1 MKKLAQ
7 FSVRYP
13 TTIIM
18 IILAICLLGYIAFQR
33 LGMDLLPQLNNPRL
47 YISLEAEERPPEEM
61 EEQFVSSLEATA
73 ARGRKV
79 TGVSSISRVGRALIT
94 VEYEWNTDMDE
105 AYLELQK
112 AVSDFNRGQDLD
124 EITVSQLDPNAQPV
138 ITAVLW
144 HEDLEDLDRLR
155 QTAENNIRN
164 DLVRLPG
171 VAAVELVGERKR
183 EIEIRTDSFT
193 LEAFGLTSDQV
204 ASAIQESNRNISGGS
219 IVEMGL
225 RYTIRGVGELE
236 SLEDIRNL
244 IVAYKTNDND
254 NETVASS
261 DRTPITLKDVA
272 KVDFVLSEPENIVH
286 FKGRRCLALE
296 IFKEARFNTI
306 QASDTIRTQVESLQ
320 RSLPGY
326 ELHII
331 QDQAGFIKSAVRE
344 VEQTGLIGI
353 FLAVLILFIFLRRIG
368 VTAVISIAIP
378 ISIIATFNLMY
389 FNKLTLNIMTL
400 GGLALGAGMLVDNAI
415 VVVENIFR
423 HLEEEGLGLKEAAVR
438 GAGEVGGA
446 ITSSTLTTIIVF
458 LPIVYLQ
465 GIAGELF
472 KEQAWTVAFALL
484 SSLFV
489 ALSVIPMLSSR
500 ILKAPKAN
508 AQKSS
513 LQFPFYTRFL
523 DRVLKRRWL
532 VVSLAFL
539 LILLAGFLASRMGSE
554 FLPQTDR
561 DELEISLLM
570 PEGSNLERTESMVHS
585 LETLLQENYGE
596 AISSIYSRI
605 GPVGTALTESEVLAG
620 ENSAML
626 LVTLNPESQSLE
638 TIQAWL
644 KNHLM
649 DIPGLN
655 AQIMRAQTTL
665 QITLG
670 TAEAPLVVEI
680 RGKELDTLQSLSDQ
694 VEAILQQQQGLDAIE
709 TSFQEGR
716 PEVEVVFDRTA
727 ATSFGLTPQ
736 SIGSQ
741 LRDLL
746 SGREL
751 GEYEDEGE
759 YINIMLRSPEPTL
772 KELEGLLLDGTGGRK
787 LRLDEVAVLRRTVSP
802 REILRNNQIRTA
814 EVSAQLSGD
823 EAFDKIVTRVE
834 SALSEIPLPQDY
846 TFAVTGEEKL
856 RRESFSHLWFALIL
870 AVILVYMVM
879 ASQFES
885 LRHPFVILLTIPLA
899 MVGAVILLMVL
910 SLPLNIMSFIGMIM
924 LAGIAVNDSIILVD
938 LINQLRRKGKD
949 MEAAIIAAGQ
959 LRIRPIF
966 MTSATT
972 ILALFPLTLG
982 IGEGA
987 ALRAPLAVAV
997 IGGLVTSTLLTLV
1010 VIPAVYRILGGRLK
1024 QKRVEK
1030 V

>member
-1 MKKLAQ
+1 MRKLAQ

-13 TTIIM
+13 TTIFM

-33 LGMDLLPQLNNPRL
+33 LGMDLLPQLNSPRL
-47 YISLEAEERPPEEM
+47 YVSLEAEERPPQEM
-61 EEQFVSSLEATA
+61 EEQFVSSLEAMA

-112 AVSDFNRGQDLD
+112 AVTDFSQGQGLD

-138 ITAVLW
+138 VTAVLW
-144 HEDLEDLDRLR
+144 HEDLDDLDRLR

-171 VAAVELVGERKR
+171 VAAVELVGELKR
-183 EIEIRTDSFT
+183 EIEIRTDSYT
-193 LEAFGLTSDQV
+193 LEAYGLTWDQV
-204 ASAIQESNRNISGGS
+204 ASAIQSSNRNISGGS

-236 SLEDIRNL
+236 SLEDLKNL
-244 IVAYKTNDND
+244 IIVYKSD
-254 NETVASS
+254 ETGETT
-261 DRTPITLKDVA
+261 DRTPITLRDVA
-272 KVDFVLSEPENIVH
+272 DVGYVLSEPENIVH
-286 FKGRRCLALE
+286 YNGRRCIALE
-296 IFKEARFNTI
+296 IFKEARFNTT
-306 QASDTIRTQVESLQ
+306 QASEYIHSQLASLQ

-353 FLAVLILFIFLRRIG
+353 VLAVLILFIFLRRIG

-423 HLEEEGLGLKEAAVR
+423 HLEEGLGPKEAAVR

-472 KEQAWTVAFALL
+472 REQALTVAFALL

-489 ALSVIPMLSSR
+489 ALSVVPMLSSR
-500 ILKAPKAN
+500 ILKAPKGK
-508 AQKSS
+508 QTRLS
-513 LQFPFYTRFL
+513 LQFPFYARFL
-523 DRVLKRRWL
+523 TGVLKKRWL
-532 VVSLAFL
+532 VVVLALFL
-539 LILLAGFLASRMGSE
+539 VVSAAFLASRMGSE

-561 DELEISLLM
+561 NELEISLLL
-570 PEGSNLERTESMVHS
+570 PEGSNLERTESAVRS
-585 LETLLQENYGE
+585 LESLLEENHGE
-596 AISSIYSRI
+596 SIQYVFSRI
-605 GPVGTALTESEVLAG
+605 GPVGSALTESEVLAG
-620 ENSAML
+620 ENSAIL
-626 LVTLNPESQSLE
+626 LIGLKPDSMGLDSL
-638 TIQAWL
+638 QAWL
-644 KNHLM
+644 KNQLT
-649 DIPGLN
+649 DIPGLR
-655 AQIMRAQTTL
+655 AQIMRAQTAL
-665 QITLG
+665 QVTLG
-670 TAEAPLVVEI
+670 TVEAPLVVEI

-694 VEAILQQQQGLDAIE
+694 VVAILDQQPGLTAVE

-716 PEVEVVFDRTA
+716 PEVEVVFDKTSATA
-727 ATSFGLTPQ
+727 YGLTPQ
-736 SIGSQ
+736 SIGAQ
-741 LRDLL
+741 LSDLL

-772 KELEGLLLDGTGGRK
+772 KELEGLLLDGTGGQK
-787 LRLDEVAVLRRTVSP
+787 LRLDEVASLRRTVSP
-802 REILRNNQIRTA
+802 REILRNNQVRTA
-814 EVSAQLSGD
+814 EVTAQLSGE
-823 EAFDKIVTRVE
+823 EAFDKIVARVE
-834 SALSEIPLPQDY
+834 KTLAEVSLPRDY
-846 TFAVTGEEKL
+846 SFAVTGEEAL
-856 RRESFSHLWFALIL
+856 RRESFSHLRFALLL
-870 AVILVYMVM
+870 AVILVYMVL

-899 MVGAVILLMVL
+899 MVGAVGLLIILR
-910 SLPLNIMSFIGMIM
+910 LPLNIMSFIGMIM

-938 LINQLRRKGKD
+938 LINQQRRSGTD
-949 MEAAIIAAGQ
+949 MEPAIIKAGQ

-1010 VIPAVYRILGGRLK
+1010 VIPAVYRILGGRMK
-1024 QKRVEK
+1024 TRTEK

>member
-1 MKKLAQ
+1 MRKLAQ

-18 IILAICLLGYIAFQR
+18 VILAICLLGYIAFQR
-33 LGMDLLPQLNNPRL
+33 LGMDLLPRLNNPRL
-47 YISLEAEERPPEEM
+47 YVSLEAEERPPEEM
-61 EEQFVSSLEATA
+61 EEQFVSPLEATV

-105 AYLELQK
+105 VYLELQK
-112 AVSDFNRGQDLD
+112 AVTDFSQGKDLE
-124 EITVSQLDPNAQPV
+124 EISVSQLDPNAQPV
-138 ITAVLW
+138 VTAVLW
-144 HEDLEDLDRLR
+144 HEDLDDLDRLR

-183 EIEIRTDSFT
+183 EIEIRTDSYT
-193 LEAFGLTSDQV
+193 LEAFGLTLDQV
-204 ASAIQESNRNISGGS
+204 ASDIQSSNQSISGGS
-219 IVEMGL
+219 IIEMGI

-236 SLEDIRNL
+236 SLEDLRNL
-244 IVAYKTNDND
+244 IIAYKSD
-254 NETVASS
+254 ETGETSE
-261 DRTPITLKDVA
+261 RTPITLRDVA
-272 KVDFVLSEPENIVH
+272 EVDYMLSEPENIVH
-286 FKGRRCLALE
+286 YNGRRCIALE
-296 IFKEARFNTI
+296 IFKEARFNTT
-306 QASDTIRTQVESLQ
+306 QASEHIRSQLESLQ

-326 ELHII
+326 ELQII
-331 QDQAGFIKSAVRE
+331 QDQADFIKSAVRE

-423 HLEEEGLGLKEAAVR
+423 HLEEGLGLKEAAVR
-438 GAGEVGGA
+438 GTGEVGGA
-446 ITSSTLTTIIVF
+446 ITSSTLTTIVVF
-458 LPIVYLQ
+458 LPIVYLH

-500 ILKAPKAN
+500 ILKVPKGKQAGT
-508 AQKSS
+508 S
-513 LQFPFYTRFL
+513 LQFPFYARFL
-523 DRVLKRRWL
+523 SGVLKKRWL
-532 VVSLAFL
+532 VVILAL
-539 LILLAGFLASRMGSE
+539 LLVVSAAFLASRMGSE
-554 FLPQTDR
+554 FLPQADR
-561 DELEISLLM
+561 NELEISLLL
-570 PEGSNLERTESMVHS
+570 PEGSNLERTESAVRS
-585 LETLLQENYGE
+585 LESMLEENHGESLQF
-596 AISSIYSRI
+596 IFSRI

-626 LVTLNPESQSLE
+626 LIGVKPDSMDLDSLQE
-638 TIQAWL
+638 WI
-644 KNHLM
+644 KNQLT
-649 DIPGLN
+649 DIPGLR

-665 QITLG
+665 QVTLG
-670 TAEAPLVVEI
+670 TVEAPLVVEV
-680 RGKELDTLQSLSDQ
+680 RGKDMDILKSLSDQ
-694 VEAILQQQQGLDAIE
+694 VTTILEQQKGLTAVE

-716 PEVEVVFDRTA
+716 PEVEVVIDRSS
-727 ATSFGLTPQ
+727 ATSYGLTPY
-736 SIGSQ
+736 SIGAQ
-741 LRDLL
+741 LSGLL
-746 SGREL
+746 SGQEL

-759 YINIMLRSPEPTL
+759 YINIVLRSPEPTL
-772 KELEGLLLDGTGGRK
+772 KELEGLLLDSTGGRK
-787 LRLDEVAVLRRTVSP
+787 LRLDEVAVLRRSVSP
-802 REILRNNQIRTA
+802 REILRNNQVRIA
-814 EVSAQLSGD
+814 EVTGQLSGE
-823 EAFDKIVTRVE
+823 EAFDKIVARVE
-834 SALSEIPLPQDY
+834 KALAGVNLPQDY
-846 TFAVTGEEKL
+846 SFAVTGEEKL
-856 RRESFSHLWFALIL
+856 RRESFSHLWFALLL

-899 MVGAVILLMVL
+899 MVGAVGLLVILR
-910 SLPLNIMSFIGMIM
+910 LPLNIMSFIGMIM

-938 LINQLRRKGKD
+938 LINQQRRGGMD
-949 MEAAIIAAGQ
+949 MGSAIIKAGQ

-1010 VIPAVYRILGGRLK
+1010 VIPAVYRILGGRMK
-1024 QKRVEK
+1024 MRTEK

>member
-7 FSVRYP
+7 FSVKHP

-18 IILAICLLGYIAFQR
+18 VILAICLLGYIAFQR
-33 LGMDLLPQLNNPRL
+33 LGMDLLPHLNNPRL
-47 YISLEAEERPPEEM
+47 YVSMVAENRPPVEM
-61 EEQFVSSLEATA
+61 EEQFVSQLEATA
-73 ARGRKV
+73 ALGRKV

-94 VEYEWNTDMDE
+94 VEYDWNTDMDE

-112 AVSDFNRGQDLD
+112 SVTDFNQDQGLD
-124 EITVSQLDPNAQPV
+124 EITVSQLDPNAQPIV
-138 ITAVLW
+138 TAVFW

-171 VAAVELVGERKR
+171 VAAVELVGELKR

-193 LEAFGLTSDQV
+193 LEAYGLTLEQV
-204 ASAIQESNRNISGGS
+204 ASAIQESNQSISGGS

-225 RYTIRGVGELE
+225 KYSIRGVGELE
-236 SLEDIRNL
+236 SLEDLRNL
-244 IVAYKTNDND
+244 IIDYKSD
-254 NETVASS
+254 ETGETT
-261 DRTPITLKDVA
+261 DKIPITLEDVA
-272 KVDFVLSEPENIVH
+272 EVGYMLSEPENIVH
-286 FKGRRCLALE
+286 YNGRRCLALE
-296 IFKEARFNTI
+296 IFKEARFNTTE
-306 QASDTIRTQVESLQ
+306 ASAYIRSQLESLQ
-320 RSLPGY
+320 RSIPGY
-326 ELHII
+326 ELRII

-353 FLAVLILFIFLRRIG
+353 FLAVLILFIFLRRIR
-368 VTAVISIAIP
+368 VAAVISIAIP

-389 FNKLTLNIMTL
+389 FNKMTLNIMTL

-423 HLEEEGLGLKEAAVR
+423 HLEEGLGIKEAAVR
-438 GAGEVGGA
+438 GTGEVAGA

-484 SSLFV
+484 CSLFV

-500 ILKAPKAN
+500 ILKAPKAKE
-508 AQKSS
+508 AKSS
-513 LQFPFYTRFL
+513 LQFPFYARFL
-523 DRVLKRRWL
+523 TGVLKKRWL
-532 VVSLAFL
+532 VVALAFF
-539 LILLAGFLASRMGSE
+539 LILSAGFLAVNMGSE

-561 DELEISLLM
+561 NELEISLLL
-570 PEGSNLERTESMVHS
+570 PEGSNLERTESTVRS
-585 LETLLQENYGE
+585 LETLIQENQGDS
-596 AISSIYSRI
+596 ISSIFSRI
-605 GPVGTALTESEVLAG
+605 GPKGTALTESEVLAG

-626 LVTLNPESQSLE
+626 LIGLKPDSMDLDSL
-638 TIQAWL
+638 QAWL
-644 KNHLM
+644 KNQLT
-649 DIPGLN
+649 DIPGLSV
-655 AQIMRAQTTL
+655 QIRRARTTL

-670 TAEAPLVVEI
+670 TVEAPLVVEI

-694 VEAILQQQQGLDAIE
+694 VEAILDQQQGLTAVE

-727 ATSFGLTPQ
+727 AAGFGLTPQ

-741 LRDLL
+741 LSNLL
-746 SGREL
+746 SGQEL

-772 KELEGLLLDGTGGRK
+772 KELEGLLLDGTGGQK
-787 LRLDEVAVLRRTVSP
+787 LRLDEVALIRKTTSL
-802 REILRNNQIRTA
+802 REILRNNQVRTA
-814 EVSAQLSGD
+814 EVTAQLRGE
-823 EAFDKIVTRVE
+823 EAFDKTVARVE
-834 SALSEIPLPQDY
+834 SALSEITLPQDY
-846 TFAVTGEEKL
+846 SFAVTGEEIL
-856 RRESFSHLWFALIL
+856 RRESFSHLWFAFLL
-870 AVILVYMVM
+870 AIILVYMVM

-885 LRHPFVILLTIPLA
+885 LRHPLVILLTIPLA
-899 MVGAVILLMVL
+899 MVGAVGLLVILRF
-910 SLPLNIMSFIGMIM
+910 PLNIMSFIGMIM

-938 LINQLRRKGKD
+938 LINQIRRSGRD
-949 MEAAIIAAGQ
+949 METAIIKAGQ

-1024 QKRVEK
+1024 QREERV
-1030 V
+1030 

>member
-1 MKKLAQ
+1 MRKLAQ

-18 IILAICLLGYIAFQR
+18 VILAICLLGYIAFKR
-33 LGMDLLPQLNNPRL
+33 LGMDLLPRLNNPRL
-47 YISLEAEERPPEEM
+47 YVSLEAEERPPEEM
-61 EEQFVSSLEATA
+61 EEQFVSPLEAMA
-73 ARGRKV
+73 ARGSKV

-94 VEYEWNTDMDE
+94 VEYEWNADMDE

-112 AVSDFNRGQDLD
+112 AVTDFNQGKDLE
-124 EITVSQLDPNAQPV
+124 EISVSQLDPNAQPIV
-138 ITAVLW
+138 TAVLW
-144 HEDLEDLDRLR
+144 HEDLDDLDRLR

-183 EIEIRTDSFT
+183 EIEIRTDSYT
-193 LEAFGLTSDQV
+193 LEAYGLTLDQV
-204 ASAIQESNRNISGGS
+204 ASDIQSSNQSISGGS
-219 IVEMGL
+219 IIEMGL

-236 SLEDIRNL
+236 SLEDLRNL
-244 IVAYKTNDND
+244 IIAYKSD
-254 NETVASS
+254 ETGETT
-261 DRTPITLKDVA
+261 DRTPITLRDVA
-272 KVDFVLSEPENIVH
+272 EVGYMLSEPENIVH
-286 FKGRRCLALE
+286 YNGRRCIALE
-296 IFKEARFNTI
+296 IFKEARFNTT
-306 QASDTIRTQVESLQ
+306 QASEYIRSQLESLQ

-331 QDQAGFIKSAVRE
+331 QDQASFIKSAVRE

-423 HLEEEGLGLKEAAVR
+423 HLEEGLGLKEAAVR
-438 GAGEVGGA
+438 GTGEVGGA

-458 LPIVYLQ
+458 LPIVYLH

-500 ILKAPKAN
+500 ILKAPKGK
-508 AQKSS
+508 QTRSS
-513 LQFPFYTRFL
+513 LQFPFYARFL
-523 DRVLKRRWL
+523 SDVLKKRWL
-532 VVSLAFL
+532 VVILAFL
-539 LILLAGFLASRMGSE
+539 LVVSAAFLASRMGSE

-561 DELEISLLM
+561 NELEISLLL
-570 PEGSNLERTESMVHS
+570 PEGSNLERTESAVRS
-585 LETLLQENYGE
+585 LESLLEENHGE
-596 AISSIYSRI
+596 SIQFIFSRI

-626 LVTLNPESQSLE
+626 LIGVKPDSMDLDSLQE
-638 TIQAWL
+638 WL
-644 KNHLM
+644 KNQLS
-649 DIPGLN
+649 DIPGLR

-665 QITLG
+665 QVTLG
-670 TAEAPLVVEI
+670 TVEAPLVVEV
-680 RGKELDTLQSLSDQ
+680 RGKDMDILKSLSDQ
-694 VEAILQQQQGLDAIE
+694 VTVILEQQKGLTAVE

-716 PEVEVVFDRTA
+716 PEVEVVIDRSS
-727 ATSFGLTPQ
+727 ATSYGLTPY
-736 SIGSQ
+736 SIGAQ
-741 LRDLL
+741 LSGLL
-746 SGREL
+746 SGQEL

-772 KELEGLLLDGTGGRK
+772 KELEGLLLDSAGGQK
-787 LRLDEVAVLRRTVSP
+787 LRLDDVAVLRRSVSP
-802 REILRNNQIRTA
+802 REILRNNQVRTA
-814 EVSAQLSGD
+814 EVTGQLSGE
-823 EAFDKIVTRVE
+823 EAFNKIVARVE
-834 SALSEIPLPQDY
+834 KALAGVSLPQDY
-846 TFAVTGEEKL
+846 SFAVTGEEKL
-856 RRESFSHLWFALIL
+856 RRESFSHLWFALLL

-899 MVGAVILLMVL
+899 MVGAVGLLVILG
-910 SLPLNIMSFIGMIM
+910 LPLNIMSFIGMIM

-938 LINQLRRKGKD
+938 LINQQRRGGMD
-949 MEAAIIAAGQ
+949 MEGAIIKAGQ

-1010 VIPAVYRILGGRLK
+1010 VIPSVYRILGGRMK
-1024 QKRVEK
+1024 MRTEK

>member
-1 MKKLAQ
+1 MRKLAQ

-18 IILAICLLGYIAFQR
+18 VILAICLLGYIAFRR
-33 LGMDLLPQLNNPRL
+33 LGMDLLPRLNNPRL
-47 YISLEAEERPPEEM
+47 YVSLEAEERPPEEM
-61 EEQFVSSLEATA
+61 EEQFVSPLEATV

-94 VEYEWNTDMDE
+94 VEYDWNTDMDE
-105 AYLELQK
+105 VYLELQK
-112 AVSDFNRGQDLD
+112 AVTDFSQGKDLE
-124 EITVSQLDPNAQPV
+124 EISVSQLDPNAQPV
-138 ITAVLW
+138 VTAVLW
-144 HEDLEDLDRLR
+144 HEDLDDLDRLR

-183 EIEIRTDSFT
+183 EIEIRTDSYT
-193 LEAFGLTSDQV
+193 LEAFGLTLDQV
-204 ASAIQESNRNISGGS
+204 ASDIQSSNQSISGGS
-219 IVEMGL
+219 IIEMGL

-236 SLEDIRNL
+236 SLEDLRNL
-244 IVAYKTNDND
+244 IIAYKSD
-254 NETVASS
+254 ETGETSE
-261 DRTPITLKDVA
+261 RTPITLRDIA
-272 KVDFVLSEPENIVH
+272 EVDYMLSEPENIVH
-286 FKGRRCLALE
+286 YNGRRCIALE
-296 IFKEARFNTI
+296 IFKEARFNTT
-306 QASDTIRTQVESLQ
+306 QASEHIRSQLESLQ

-326 ELHII
+326 ELQII
-331 QDQAGFIKSAVRE
+331 QDQADFIKSAVRE

-423 HLEEEGLGLKEAAVR
+423 HLEEGLGLKEAAVR
-438 GAGEVGGA
+438 GTGEVGGA
-446 ITSSTLTTIIVF
+446 ITSATLTTIVVF
-458 LPIVYLQ
+458 LPIVYLH

-500 ILKAPKAN
+500 ILKAPKGKQAK
-508 AQKSS
+508 AS
-513 LQFPFYTRFL
+513 LQFPFYARFL
-523 DRVLKRRWL
+523 SGVLKKRWL
-532 VVSLAFL
+532 VVILAL
-539 LILLAGFLASRMGSE
+539 LLVVSAAFLASRMGSE
-554 FLPQTDR
+554 FLPQADR
-561 DELEISLLM
+561 NELEISLLL
-570 PEGSNLERTESMVHS
+570 PEGSNLERTESAVRS
-585 LETLLQENYGE
+585 LESMLEENHGESLQF
-596 AISSIYSRI
+596 IFSRI
-605 GPVGTALTESEVLAG
+605 GPVGTALTELEVLAG

-626 LVTLNPESQSLE
+626 LIGVKPDSMDLDSLQE
-638 TIQAWL
+638 WI
-644 KNHLM
+644 KNQLT
-649 DIPGLN
+649 DIPGLR

-665 QITLG
+665 QVTLG
-670 TAEAPLVVEI
+670 TVEAPLVVEV
-680 RGKELDTLQSLSDQ
+680 RGKDMDILKSLSDQ
-694 VEAILQQQQGLDAIE
+694 VTTILEQQKGLTAVE

-716 PEVEVVFDRTA
+716 PEVEVVIDRNS
-727 ATSFGLTPQ
+727 ATSYGLTPY
-736 SIGSQ
+736 SIGAQ
-741 LRDLL
+741 LSGLL
-746 SGREL
+746 SGQEL

-759 YINIMLRSPEPTL
+759 YINILLRLPEPTL
-772 KELEGLLLDGTGGRK
+772 KELEGLLLDSTGGRK
-787 LRLDEVAVLRRTVSP
+787 LRLDEVAVLRRSVSP
-802 REILRNNQIRTA
+802 REILRNNQVRIA
-814 EVSAQLSGD
+814 EVTGQLSGE
-823 EAFDKIVTRVE
+823 EAFDKIVARVE
-834 SALSEIPLPQDY
+834 KALAGVNLPQDY
-846 TFAVTGEEKL
+846 SFAVTGEEKL
-856 RRESFSHLWFALIL
+856 RRESFSHLWFALLL

-899 MVGAVILLMVL
+899 MVGAVGLLVILR
-910 SLPLNIMSFIGMIM
+910 LPLNIMSFIGMIM

-938 LINQLRRKGKD
+938 LINQQRRGGMD
-949 MEAAIIAAGQ
+949 MGSAIIKAGQ

-1010 VIPAVYRILGGRLK
+1010 VIPAVYRILGGRMK
-1024 QKRVEK
+1024 MRTEK

>member
-18 IILAICLLGYIAFQR
+18 VILAICLLGYIAFQR
-33 LGMDLLPQLNNPRL
+33 LGIDLLPRLNNPRL
-47 YISLEAEERPPEEM
+47 YVSMAAENRPPEEM
-61 EEQFVSSLEATA
+61 EEQFVSQLEAMA

-79 TGVSSISRVGRALIT
+79 TGVSSISRVGRALIA
-94 VEYEWNTDMDE
+94 VEYDWNTDMDE

-112 AVSDFNRGQDLD
+112 SVSDFSQGQELD
-124 EITVSQLDPNAQPV
+124 DITVSQLDPNSQPV
-138 ITAVLW
+138 ITAVFW

-171 VAAVELVGERKR
+171 VAAVEIVGERKR

-193 LEAFGLTSDQV
+193 LEAYGLTLDQV
-204 ASAIQESNRNISGGS
+204 ASAVQESNRSISGGS

-236 SLEDIRNL
+236 SLEDLKNL
-244 IVAYKTNDND
+244 IIAYKTD
-254 NETVASS
+254 ETGESS
-261 DRTPITLKDVA
+261 DRTPITLKDISDVSY
-272 KVDFVLSEPENIVH
+272 VLSEPENIVH
-286 FKGRRCLALE
+286 YNGRRCLALE
-296 IFKEARFNTI
+296 IFKEARFNTT
-306 QASDTIRTQVESLQ
+306 QASEYIRSQLESLQ
-320 RSLPGY
+320 RALPGY

-344 VEQTGLIGI
+344 VEQTGMIGI

-378 ISIIATFNLMY
+378 VSIIATFNLMY

-423 HLEEEGLGLKEAAVR
+423 HLEEGLGIKEASVR

-489 ALSVIPMLSSR
+489 ALSVIPMLCSR
-500 ILKAPKAN
+500 ILKAPKVKVA
-508 AQKSS
+508 KPS
-513 LQFPFYTRFL
+513 LQFPFYARFL
-523 DRVLKRRWL
+523 SGILKKRWL
-532 VVSLAFL
+532 VVALAFL
-539 LILLAGFLASRMGSE
+539 LILSAGFLAVNMGSE
-554 FLPQTDR
+554 FMPQTDR
-561 DELEISLLM
+561 NELEISLLL
-570 PEGSNLERTESMVHS
+570 PEGSNLERTESTVRS
-585 LETLLQENYGE
+585 LETLLQENHGE
-596 AISSIYSRI
+596 SIQSIYSRI

-626 LVTLNPESQSLE
+626 LVTVKPDGLDLDSL
-638 TIQAWL
+638 QVWL
-644 KNHLM
+644 KNQLT
-649 DIPGLN
+649 DIPGLT
-655 AQIMRAQTTL
+655 AQIMRAQTAL

-670 TAEAPLVVEI
+670 TVEAPLIVEI
-680 RGKELDTLQSLSDQ
+680 RGKELDTLKSLSDE
-694 VEAILQQQQGLDAIE
+694 VEAILQKQPGLTAVE

-741 LRDLL
+741 LKDLL
-746 SGREL
+746 SGKEL

-759 YINIMLRSPEPTL
+759 YINIMLRTPEPTL
-772 KELEGLLLDGTGGRK
+772 KELEGLLLDATGGRK
-787 LRLDEVAVLRRTVSP
+787 LRLDEVASLRKTTSP

-814 EVSAQLSGD
+814 EVTALLSGE
-823 EAFDKIVTRVE
+823 EAFDKIIAHVE
-834 SALSEIPLPQDY
+834 SALAEITLPQDY
-846 TFAVTGEEKL
+846 SFAITGEEKL
-856 RRESFSHLWFALIL
+856 RRESFRHLWFALLL

-910 SLPLNIMSFIGMIM
+910 NLPLNIMSFIGMIM

-938 LINQLRRKGKD
+938 LINQLRRSGRA

-987 ALRAPLAVAV
+987 SLRAPLAVAV
-997 IGGLVTSTLLTLV
+997 IGGLVTSTILTLI
-1010 VIPAVYRILGGRLK
+1010 VIPAVYRILGGRMK
-1024 QKRVEK
+1024 QREERN
-1030 V
+1030 

>member
-13 TTIIM
+13 TTILM

-33 LGMDLLPQLNNPRL
+33 LGMDLLPSLNNPRL
-47 YISLEAEERPPEEM
+47 YVSMIAEERPPEEM
-61 EEQFVSSLEATA
+61 EEQFVSQLEATV
-73 ARGRKV
+73 ARGHKV
-79 TGVSSISRVGRALIT
+79 TSVSSISRVGRALII
-94 VEYEWNTDMDE
+94 VEYDWNTDMDE

-112 AVSDFNRGQDLD
+112 DVTDFSQGQGLD

-138 ITAVLW
+138 VTAVFW

-193 LEAFGLTSDQV
+193 LEAYGLTSDQV
-204 ASAIQESNRNISGGS
+204 ASAIQQSNQSISGGS

-225 RYTIRGVGELE
+225 KYAIRGVGELE
-236 SLEDIRNL
+236 SLEDLRNL
-244 IVAYKTNDND
+244 IIAYKSD
-254 NETVASS
+254 ETGETT

-272 KVDFVLSEPENIVH
+272 EVGYILSEPENIVH
-286 FKGRRCLALE
+286 YNGRRCLALE
-296 IFKEARFNTI
+296 IFKEARFNTTE
-306 QASDTIRTQVESLQ
+306 ASKYIRSQIENLQ

-326 ELHII
+326 ELRII

-353 FLAVLILFIFLRRIG
+353 FLAILILFIFLRRIR

-378 ISIIATFNLMY
+378 VSIIATFNLMY
-389 FNKLTLNIMTL
+389 FNKLNLNIMTL

-423 HLEEEGLGLKEAAVR
+423 HLEEGLGLKEAAVR
-438 GAGEVGGA
+438 GASEVGGA

-458 LPIVYLQ
+458 LPIIYLQ

-489 ALSVIPMLSSR
+489 ALSVIPMLCSR
-500 ILKAPKAN
+500 ILKAPKAKE
-508 AQKSS
+508 AKLS
-513 LQFPFYTRFL
+513 LQFPFYARFL
-523 DRVLKRRWL
+523 DGVLKKRWL
-532 VVSLAFL
+532 VVALAFL
-539 LILLAGFLASRMGSE
+539 LILSAGFIAFNMGSE
-554 FLPQTDR
+554 FMPQTDR
-561 DELEISLLM
+561 NELEISLLL
-570 PEGSNLERTESMVHS
+570 PEGSNLERTESTVRS
-585 LETLLQENYGE
+585 LETLLQENHGD
-596 AISSIYSRI
+596 SIQSIFSRI
-605 GPVGTALTESEVLAG
+605 GPKGTALTESEVLAG

-626 LVTLNPESQSLE
+626 LVTLNPDSLDLY
-638 TIQAWL
+638 TLQVWL
-644 KNHLM
+644 KNQLA

-655 AQIMRAQTTL
+655 AQIMRAQTAL

-670 TAEAPLVVEI
+670 TADAPLVVEI
-680 RGKELDTLQSLSDQ
+680 RGKELDTLKSLSDQ
-694 VEAILQQQQGLDAIE
+694 VEAILKQQQGLNAVE

-716 PEVEVVFDRTA
+716 PEVEVVFDRTVA
-727 ATSFGLTPQ
+727 ASFGLTPN
-736 SIGSQ
+736 SIGTQ
-741 LRDLL
+741 LRNLL
-746 SGREL
+746 SGMEL

-772 KELEGLLLDGTGGRK
+772 KELEGLLLDGEGGQK
-787 LRLDEVAVLRRTVSP
+787 LRLDEVASIRKTTSP
-802 REILRNNQIRTA
+802 REILRNNQVRTA
-814 EVSAQLSGD
+814 EVTAQLSGE
-823 EAFDKIVTRVE
+823 EAFDKTVARVE
-834 SALSEIPLPQDY
+834 SALSEITLPQDY
-846 TFAVTGEEKL
+846 SFAVTGEEKL
-856 RRESFSHLWFALIL
+856 RRESFRHLWFAFLL
-870 AVILVYMVM
+870 AIILVYMVM

-899 MVGAVILLMVL
+899 MVGAVGLLVILRF
-910 SLPLNIMSFIGMIM
+910 PLNIMSFIGMIM

-938 LINQLRRKGKD
+938 MINQIRRSGKD

-982 IGEGA
+982 FGEGA

-1024 QKRVEK
+1024 QREERV
-1030 V
+1030 

>member
-1 MKKLAQ
+1 MRKLAQ

-13 TTIIM
+13 TTIVM
-18 IILAICLLGYIAFQR
+18 VILAICLLGYISFQR
-33 LGMDLLPQLNNPRL
+33 LGMDLLPRLNSPRL
-47 YISLEAEERPPEEM
+47 YVSLEAAERPPEEM
-61 EEQFVSSLEATA
+61 EVQFVSPLEAQA
-73 ARGRKV
+73 ARGGKV

-94 VEYEWNTDMDE
+94 VEYEWNADMDE
-105 AYLELQK
+105 AYLELQEI
-112 AVSDFNRGQDLD
+112 AADFNQGQGLD
-124 EITVSQLDPNAQPV
+124 EINVSQLDPNAQPI
-138 ITAVLW
+138 ITAVFW

-183 EIEIRTDSFT
+183 EIEIRTDSYT
-193 LEAFGLTSDQV
+193 LEAYGLTWDQV
-204 ASAIQESNRNISGGS
+204 ASVILQSNQTISGGS

-225 RYTIRGVGELE
+225 KYAIRGVGEFE
-236 SLEDIRNL
+236 SLEDLRNL
-244 IVAYKTNDND
+244 IIAYASD
-254 NETVASS
+254 ETGETT
-261 DRTPITLKDVA
+261 DKIPITLKDIAEVGYI
-272 KVDFVLSEPENIVH
+272 LSEPENIVRYN
-286 FKGRRCLALE
+286 GRRCLALE

-306 QASDTIRTQVESLQ
+306 QASETIRLQIEDLQ
-320 RSLPGY
+320 RALPGY
-326 ELHII
+326 ELRII
-331 QDQAGFIKSAVRE
+331 QDQAGFIQSAVRE

-378 ISIIATFNLMY
+378 VSIIATFNLMY
-389 FNKLTLNIMTL
+389 FNQLTLNIMTL

-423 HLEEEGLGLKEAAVR
+423 HLEEGLGPKEAAVR

-458 LPIVYLQ
+458 LPIIYLQ
-465 GIAGELF
+465 GIAGALF

-489 ALSVIPMLSSR
+489 ALFVIPMLSSR
-500 ILKAPKAN
+500 ILKAPTGK
-508 AQKSS
+508 QTRLS
-513 LQFPFYTRFL
+513 LKFPFYARFL
-523 DRVLKRRWL
+523 TGVLKKRWL
-532 VVSLAFL
+532 VVFLAVL
-539 LILLAGFLASRMGSE
+539 LVSSAAFLASRMGSE

-561 DELEISLLM
+561 NELEISLLL
-570 PEGSNLERTESMVHS
+570 PEGSNLERTESTVRS
-585 LETLLQENYGE
+585 LESLLEENHGE
-596 AISSIYSRI
+596 SIQSIYSRI

-626 LVTLNPESQSLE
+626 LIGLKPDSIELDAL
-638 TIQAWL
+638 QAWL
-644 KNHLM
+644 KDQLT
-649 DIPGLN
+649 DIPGLRS
-655 AQIMRAQTTL
+655 QIMRAQTAL

-680 RGKELDTLQSLSDQ
+680 QGKELDTLHSLSSQ
-694 VEAILQQQQGLDAIE
+694 VEAVLQQQQGLNAVE

-716 PEVEVVFDRTA
+716 PEVEVVIDRATA
-727 ATSFGLTPQ
+727 TAHGLTPQ
-736 SIGSQ
+736 SIGAQ
-741 LRDLL
+741 LSDLL
-746 SGREL
+746 SGQEL

-759 YINIMLRSPEPTL
+759 YLNIMLRSPVPSL
-772 KELEGLLLDGTGGRK
+772 KEVGGLLLDTSQGQK
-787 LRLDEVAVLRRTVSP
+787 LRLDEVASFRRTVSP

-814 EVSAQLSGD
+814 EVTAQLSGE
-823 EAFDKIVTRVE
+823 EAFDKIVARVE
-834 SALSEIPLPQDY
+834 GALSEIALPQDY
-846 TFAVTGEEKL
+846 SFAVTGEEKL
-856 RRESFSHLWFALIL
+856 RRESFGHLWFALLL

-899 MVGAVILLMVL
+899 LVGAVGLLVML
-910 SLPLNIMSFIGMIM
+910 ELPLNIMSFIGMIM

-938 LINQLRRKGKD
+938 LINQMRRGGRD
-949 MEAAIIAAGQ
+949 MEAAIIQAGQ

-1024 QKRVEK
+1024 QREERV
-1030 V
+1030 

>member
-1 MKKLAQ
+1 MRKLAQ

-18 IILAICLLGYIAFQR
+18 VILAICLLGYIAFKR
-33 LGMDLLPQLNNPRL
+33 LGMDLLPRLNNPRL
-47 YISLEAEERPPEEM
+47 YVSLEAEERPPEEM
-61 EEQFVSSLEATA
+61 EEQFVSPLEAMA
-73 ARGRKV
+73 ARGSKV

-94 VEYEWNTDMDE
+94 VEYEWNADMDE

-112 AVSDFNRGQDLD
+112 AVTDFNQGKDLE
-124 EITVSQLDPNAQPV
+124 EISVSQLDPNAQPIV
-138 ITAVLW
+138 TAVLW
-144 HEDLEDLDRLR
+144 HEDLDDLDRLR

-183 EIEIRTDSFT
+183 EIEIRTDSYT
-193 LEAFGLTSDQV
+193 LEAYGLTLDQV
-204 ASAIQESNRNISGGS
+204 ASDIQSSNQSISGGS
-219 IVEMGL
+219 IIEMGL

-236 SLEDIRNL
+236 SLEDLRNL
-244 IVAYKTNDND
+244 IIAYKSD
-254 NETVASS
+254 ETGETT
-261 DRTPITLKDVA
+261 DRTPITLRDVA
-272 KVDFVLSEPENIVH
+272 EVGYMLSEPENIVH
-286 FKGRRCLALE
+286 YNGRRCIALE
-296 IFKEARFNTI
+296 IFKEARFNTT
-306 QASDTIRTQVESLQ
+306 QASEYIRSQLESLQ

-331 QDQAGFIKSAVRE
+331 QDQASFIKSAVRE

-423 HLEEEGLGLKEAAVR
+423 HLEEGLGLKEAAVR
-438 GAGEVGGA
+438 GTGEVGGA

-458 LPIVYLQ
+458 LPIVYLH

-500 ILKAPKAN
+500 ILKAPKGK
-508 AQKSS
+508 QTRSS
-513 LQFPFYTRFL
+513 LQFPFYARFL
-523 DRVLKRRWL
+523 SDVLKKRWL
-532 VVSLAFL
+532 VVILAFL
-539 LILLAGFLASRMGSE
+539 LVVSAAFLASRMGSE

-561 DELEISLLM
+561 NELEISLLL
-570 PEGSNLERTESMVHS
+570 PEGSNLERTESAVRS
-585 LETLLQENYGE
+585 LESLLEENHGE
-596 AISSIYSRI
+596 SIQFIFSRI

-626 LVTLNPESQSLE
+626 LIGVKPDSMDLDSLQE
-638 TIQAWL
+638 WL
-644 KNHLM
+644 KNQLS
-649 DIPGLN
+649 DIPGLR

-665 QITLG
+665 QVTLG
-670 TAEAPLVVEI
+670 TVEAPLVVEV
-680 RGKELDTLQSLSDQ
+680 RGKDMDILKSLSDQ
-694 VEAILQQQQGLDAIE
+694 VTVILEQQKGLTAVE

-716 PEVEVVFDRTA
+716 PEVEVVIDRSS
-727 ATSFGLTPQ
+727 ATSYGLTPY
-736 SIGSQ
+736 SIGAQ
-741 LRDLL
+741 LSGLL
-746 SGREL
+746 SGQEL

-772 KELEGLLLDGTGGRK
+772 KELEGLLLDSAGGQK
-787 LRLDEVAVLRRTVSP
+787 LRLDDVAVLRRSVSP
-802 REILRNNQIRTA
+802 RE
-814 EVSAQLSGD
+814 
-823 EAFDKIVTRVE
+823 AFNKIVARVE
-834 SALSEIPLPQDY
+834 KALAGVSLPQDY
-846 TFAVTGEEKL
+846 SFAVTGEEKL
-856 RRESFSHLWFALIL
+856 RRESFSHLWFALLL

-899 MVGAVILLMVL
+899 MVGAVGLLVILG
-910 SLPLNIMSFIGMIM
+910 LPLNIMSFIGMIM

-938 LINQLRRKGKD
+938 LINQQRRGGMD
-949 MEAAIIAAGQ
+949 MEGAIIKAGQ

-1010 VIPAVYRILGGRLK
+1010 VIPSVYRILGGRMK
-1024 QKRVEK
+1024 MRTEK

>member
-1 MKKLAQ
+1 MRKLAQ

-18 IILAICLLGYIAFQR
+18 VILAICLLGYIAFKR
-33 LGMDLLPQLNNPRL
+33 LGMDLLPSLNNPRL
-47 YISLEAEERPPEEM
+47 YVSLEAEERPPEEM
-61 EEQFVSSLEATA
+61 EEQFVSPLEAMA
-73 ARGRKV
+73 ARGSKV

-112 AVSDFNRGQDLD
+112 AVTDFSQGKDLE
-124 EITVSQLDPNAQPV
+124 EISVSQLDPNAQPV
-138 ITAVLW
+138 VTAVLW
-144 HEDLEDLDRLR
+144 HEDLDDLDRLR

-171 VAAVELVGERKR
+171 VAAVELVGERER
-183 EIEIRTDSFT
+183 EIEIRTDSYT
-193 LEAFGLTSDQV
+193 LEAYGLTLDQLASD
-204 ASAIQESNRNISGGS
+204 IQSSNQNISGGS

-225 RYTIRGVGELE
+225 KYAIRGVGEME
-236 SLEDIRNL
+236 SLEDLRNL
-244 IVAYKTNDND
+244 IVAYKSD
-254 NETVASS
+254 ETEETT
-261 DRTPITLKDVA
+261 DRTPITLRDVA
-272 KVDFVLSEPENIVH
+272 EVGYMISEPENIVH
-286 FKGRRCLALE
+286 YNGRRCIALE
-296 IFKEARFNTI
+296 IFKEARFNTT
-306 QASDTIRTQVESLQ
+306 QASDYIRSQLESLQ
-320 RSLPGY
+320 MSLPGY

-331 QDQAGFIKSAVRE
+331 QDQAGFIKSAIRE

-423 HLEEEGLGLKEAAVR
+423 HLEEGLGLKEAAVR
-438 GAGEVGGA
+438 GTGEVGGA

-458 LPIVYLQ
+458 LPIVYLR

-489 ALSVIPMLSSR
+489 ALSVIPMLCSR
-500 ILKAPKAN
+500 ILKAPKGKQAGT
-508 AQKSS
+508 S
-513 LQFPFYTRFL
+513 LQFPFYARFL
-523 DRVLKRRWL
+523 SGVLKKRWL
-532 VVSLAFL
+532 VVVLAL
-539 LILLAGFLASRMGSE
+539 LLVVSAAFLASRMGSE
-554 FLPQTDR
+554 FLPQADR
-561 DELEISLLM
+561 NELEVSLLLS
-570 PEGSNLERTESMVHS
+570 EGSNLERTESTVRS
-585 LETLLQENYGE
+585 LESLLEENHGE
-596 AISSIYSRI
+596 SLQFIFSRV

-626 LVTLNPESQSLE
+626 LIGVKPDSMDLDFLQE
-638 TIQAWL
+638 WL
-644 KNHLM
+644 KNQLT
-649 DIPGLN
+649 DIPGLK

-665 QITLG
+665 QVTLG
-670 TAEAPLVVEI
+670 TVEAPLVVEV
-680 RGKELDTLQSLSDQ
+680 RGKDMDTLKSLSDQ
-694 VEAILQQQQGLDAIE
+694 VMAILDQQKGLTAVE

-716 PEVEVVFDRTA
+716 PEVEVVIDRNS
-727 ATSFGLTPQ
+727 ATSYGLTPY
-736 SIGSQ
+736 SIGAQ
-741 LRDLL
+741 LSRLL
-746 SGREL
+746 SGQEL

-772 KELEGLLLDGTGGRK
+772 KELEGLLLDSSGGGK
-787 LRLDEVAVLRRTVSP
+787 LRLDDVAVLRRSVSP
-802 REILRNNQIRTA
+802 REILRNNQMRTA
-814 EVSAQLSGD
+814 EVTGQLSGE
-823 EAFDKIVTRVE
+823 EAFDKIVASVE
-834 SALSEIPLPQDY
+834 KALAEISLPQDY
-846 TFAVTGEEKL
+846 SFAVTGEEKL
-856 RRESFSHLWFALIL
+856 RRESFSHLRFALLL

-899 MVGAVILLMVL
+899 MVGAVGLLVILGL
-910 SLPLNIMSFIGMIM
+910 SLNIMSFIGMIM

-938 LINQLRRKGKD
+938 LINQQRRGGMD
-949 MEAAIIAAGQ
+949 MEAAIIKAGQ

-966 MTSATT
+966 MTSTTT

-997 IGGLVTSTLLTLV
+997 IGGLITSTLLTLV
-1010 VIPAVYRILGGRLK
+1010 VIPSVYRILGGRMK
-1024 QKRVEK
+1024 MRTEK

>member
-1 MKKLAQ
+1 MRKLAQ

-18 IILAICLLGYIAFQR
+18 VILAICLLGYIAFKR
-33 LGMDLLPQLNNPRL
+33 LGMDLLPSLNNPRL
-47 YISLEAEERPPEEM
+47 YVSLEAEERPPEEM
-61 EEQFVSSLEATA
+61 EEQFVSPLEAMA
-73 ARGRKV
+73 ARGSKV

-112 AVSDFNRGQDLD
+112 AVTDFSQGKDLE
-124 EITVSQLDPNAQPV
+124 EISVSQLDPNAQPV
-138 ITAVLW
+138 VTAVLW
-144 HEDLEDLDRLR
+144 HEDLDDLDRLR

-171 VAAVELVGERKR
+171 VAAVELVGERER
-183 EIEIRTDSFT
+183 EIEIRTDSYT
-193 LEAFGLTSDQV
+193 LEAYGLTLDQLASD
-204 ASAIQESNRNISGGS
+204 IQSSNQNISGGS

-225 RYTIRGVGELE
+225 KYAIRGVGEME
-236 SLEDIRNL
+236 SLEDLRNL
-244 IVAYKTNDND
+244 IVAYKSD
-254 NETVASS
+254 ETEETT
-261 DRTPITLKDVA
+261 DRTPITLRDVA
-272 KVDFVLSEPENIVH
+272 EVGYMISEPENIVH
-286 FKGRRCLALE
+286 YNGRRCIALE
-296 IFKEARFNTI
+296 IFKEARFNTT
-306 QASDTIRTQVESLQ
+306 QASDYIRSQLESLQ
-320 RSLPGY
+320 MSLPGY

-331 QDQAGFIKSAVRE
+331 QDQAGFIKSAIRE

-378 ISIIATFNLMY
+378 VSIIATFNLMY

-423 HLEEEGLGLKEAAVR
+423 HLEEGLGLKEAAVR
-438 GAGEVGGA
+438 GTGEVGGA

-489 ALSVIPMLSSR
+489 ALSVIPMLCSR
-500 ILKAPKAN
+500 ILKAPKGKQAGT
-508 AQKSS
+508 S
-513 LQFPFYTRFL
+513 LQFPFYARFL
-523 DRVLKRRWL
+523 SGVLKKRWL
-532 VVSLAFL
+532 VVVLAL
-539 LILLAGFLASRMGSE
+539 LLVVSAAFLASRMGSE
-554 FLPQTDR
+554 FLPQADR
-561 DELEISLLM
+561 NELEVSLLL
-570 PEGSNLERTESMVHS
+570 PEGSNLERTESTVRS
-585 LETLLQENYGE
+585 LESLLEENHGE
-596 AISSIYSRI
+596 SLQFIFSRV

-626 LVTLNPESQSLE
+626 LIGVKPDSMDLDFLQE
-638 TIQAWL
+638 WL
-644 KNHLM
+644 KNQLT
-649 DIPGLN
+649 DIPGLK

-665 QITLG
+665 QVTLG
-670 TAEAPLVVEI
+670 TVEAPLVVEV
-680 RGKELDTLQSLSDQ
+680 RGKDMDTLKSLSDH
-694 VEAILQQQQGLDAIE
+694 VMAILDQQKGLTAVE

-716 PEVEVVFDRTA
+716 PEVEVVIDRNS
-727 ATSFGLTPQ
+727 ATSYGLTPY
-736 SIGSQ
+736 SIGAQ
-741 LRDLL
+741 LSRLL
-746 SGREL
+746 SGQEL

-772 KELEGLLLDGTGGRK
+772 KELEGLLLDSSGGGK
-787 LRLDEVAVLRRTVSP
+787 LRLDDVAVLRRSVSP
-802 REILRNNQIRTA
+802 REILRNNQMRTA
-814 EVSAQLSGD
+814 EVTGQLSGE
-823 EAFDKIVTRVE
+823 EAFDKIVASVE
-834 SALSEIPLPQDY
+834 KALAEISLPQDY
-846 TFAVTGEEKL
+846 SFAVTGEEKL
-856 RRESFSHLWFALIL
+856 RRESFSHLRFALLL

-899 MVGAVILLMVL
+899 MVGAVGLLVILGL
-910 SLPLNIMSFIGMIM
+910 SLNIMSFIGMIM

-938 LINQLRRKGKD
+938 LINQQRRGGMD
-949 MEAAIIAAGQ
+949 MEAAIIKAGQ

-966 MTSATT
+966 MTSTTT

-997 IGGLVTSTLLTLV
+997 IGGLITSTLLTLV
-1010 VIPAVYRILGGRLK
+1010 VIPSVYRILGGRMK
-1024 QKRVEK
+1024 MRTEK